1 MNLQPR
7 IEADSRTFYFML
19 LPIFYS
25 LKSLRSLRSV
35 EKKLRDA
42 SDNRHVNAT
51 IVEIELKCGFHMI
64 VTTIAEYFCSD
75 HSDHILKAFI
85 VF

>member
-7 IEADSRTFYFML
+7 IEADSRTLYFML

-35 EKKLRDA
+35 EKKLSDA

-51 IVEIELKCGFHMI
+51 IVEIELK
-64 VTTIAEYFCSD
+64 S
-75 HSDHILKAFI
+75 ILRQQ
-85 VF
+85 